1 MQSVIRCTHYVT
13 GAGEQ
18 AYLHQDEA
26 PEITFVRRDEIDRSD
41 EAYTEL
47 SP

>member
-1 MQSVIRCTHYVT
+1 VT

-18 AYLHQDEA
+18 VYLRQDEA
-26 PEITFVRRDEIDRSD
+26 PEIMFVRRDEIDRSD

>member
-13 GAGEQ
+13 GAGEH
-18 AYLHQDEA
+18 AYLRQEEA
-26 PEITFVRRDEIDRSD
+26 PHITFVRRDEIARSD

-47 SP
+47 PP

>member
-1 MQSVIRCTHYVT
+1 MQSVIGCTHYVT

-18 AYLHQDEA
+18 VYLNQDEA
-26 PEITFVRRDEIDRSD
+26 PHITFVRRDEIERFD

-47 SP
+47 PP